1 MFGMFKKT
9 PKAPAPHIAAE
20 RTNLPLDDFMT
31 RLIAQELPL
40 LDSVDRSR
48 VYELLR
54 DYDGPTI
61 TSQEELPEEIRTIM
75 DL

>member
-1 MFGMFKKT
+1 MFKKK
-9 PKAPAPHIAAE
+9 PPAPATHIAAE

-31 RLIAQELPL
+31 RLISQELPV
-40 LDSVDRSR
+40 LDSVDRTR

-54 DYDGPTI
+54 AYDGPLI
-61 TSQEELPEEIRTIM
+61 TSQEELPEDIRQIM